1 MSYTKYEP
9 ETGRITNCTKHNP
22 KKNVEGYSDP
32 TPYVAIKHIDEQQ
45 NSDSD
50 DCVRF
55 KRLLKAIWCVCE
67 AAGFRM
73 EGRIVLRDVRT
84 GRVWK

>member
-9 ETGRITNCTKHNP
+9 ETRRIINYTEHNP
-22 KKNVEGYSDP
+22 KKNIEGYSDP
-32 TPYVAIKHIDEQQ
+32 TPHEAIKHIDAQ
-45 NSDSD
+45 NNDSD
-50 DCVRF
+50 DYIRF

-73 EGRIVLRDVRT
+73 EGRIVLRDVQT
-84 GRVWK
+84 GRLWK